1 VELVEK
7 GLLKDAIIIT
17 KVAPVIFAFQVNPYP
32 QQPKKETY
40 IILGWTCHFSI
51 NDYLKYI

>member
-7 GLLKDAIIIT
+7 ELLKDAIIIT